1 MKRNVSYIEALKSK
15 NDIINVWI
23 IRKVTFEKGGSRLMI
38 IDFKGKSPKISE
50 TAFIADSADLIGD
63 VEIGDFSSV
72 WFNAV
77 LRGDRNNIKI
87 GSRTSIQDN
96 VVIHADP
103 ENRVQIGNDVS
114 VGHGAV
120 LHGCRIE
127 SNVLI
132 GMNSTVLNGAEIG
145 KNCIVGANAL
155 IPEGKKFPENSLIIG
170 VPGKIK
176 REIEKSEIEAIA
188 ENAAEYVEFVREYRE
203 EMKNTRKN

>member
-1 MKRNVSYIEALKSK
+1 MDKLLGNK
-15 NDIINVWI
+15 
-23 IRKVTFEKGGSRLMI
+23 EKISMMM
-38 IDFKGKSPKISE
+38 DFKGKSPKISD
-50 TAFIADSADLIGD
+50 TAFIADSAAVIGD
-63 VEIGDFSSV
+63 VEVGDFSSV

-77 LRGDRNNIKI
+77 LRGDRNKI
-87 GSRTSIQDN
+87 RIGNRTSIQDS
-96 VVIHADP
+96 VVIHVDP
-103 ENRVQIGNDVS
+103 VNGVQIGDDVS

-145 KNCIVGANAL
+145 KNSIVGANAL

-176 REIEKSEIEAIA
+176 REIEESEIEAIK

-203 EMKNTRKN
+203 EMNNKREM